1 MINEERILAME
12 KEVAELKRQLE
23 ERPTNIVVHVQCQNP
38 QDVISEI
45 NTLFAGVI
53 SKSDATYLVGKNV

>member
-1 MINEERILAME
+1 MDLEKRVDQLE
-12 KEVAELKRQLE
+12 KEVAELKRGLE
-23 ERPTNIVVHVQCQNP
+23 ARPTNIVVHVQCQNP